1 MGLYIYP
8 PGGGS
13 FYMIYNYPGGETTIK
28 QLREIIKEQNKLP
41 ADQIDLFY
49 NGVLLEDDKTLNYY
63 GIQKSA
69 SLSFKYKETEPEII
83 PSTQISELN
92 ESSEAITFSNTL
104 ENKAISSSSLSEETQ
119 AQKVPQSQAQ
129 TQAQTETLTQMAKKS
144 SYVYIDTTVAQENNL
159 EETLLVLFGFSHY
172 KLEGNEISLYIYFV
186 SVKNFLFSQTMN
198 FHVIIDSASN
208 LRLLQNT
215 LAFCDKVSN
224 DNIKV
229 KYLCKF
235 KIANTNIK
243 RIECLEDFSFSQK
256 KVKVISLTPNAR
268 KYINN
273 LQNIEDIDL
282 FAYNIYILNNAI
294 NNIYDINL
302 FNISGIIENEKPN
315 FGFIDLVLI
324 MNSRRE
330 NETEAEA
337 NCKITEIS
345 GINYT
350 LSCETEENVDCDLQ
364 SAVSYINN
372 NDMLLINF
380 DNYTNNYT
388 NSSLITEAEEN
399 IPTRYFMTNS
409 GLSNTAMFLII
420 FFALLFPIIIVIA
433 FLFIIRKKLNQ
444 KQNSGKKIEVNSV
457 DKSLNN
463 IS

>member
-1 MGLYIYP
+1 MGLYISA
-8 PGGGS
+8 PGGLS
-13 FYMIYNYPGGETTIK
+13 LYTIRDYPGGETTIK
-28 QLREIIKEQNKLP
+28 ELREIIKEKNKLP

-49 NGVLLEDDKTLNYY
+49 DGVLLEDDKTLNYY
-63 GIQKSA
+63 GIQKGA
-69 SLSFKYKETEPEII
+69 SLNFKYKETEPEII

-92 ESSEAITFSNTL
+92 ENSEAITFSNTL
-104 ENKAISSSSLSEETQ
+104 ENKVISSSSLSEE
-119 AQKVPQSQAQ
+119 

-159 EETLLVLFGFSHY
+159 EETLVVLFGFSHY

-256 KVKVISLTPNAR
+256 KVKVISLTPIAR

-380 DNYTNNYT
+380 DNYANNYT

-420 FFALLFPIIIVIA
+420 FFALLLPIIIVIA

>member
-1 MGLYIYP
+1 MGLYIYA
-8 PGGGS
+8 PGGVS

-28 QLREIIKEQNKLP
+28 QLREIIKKENKLP

-63 GIQKSA
+63 GIQEGA
-69 SLSFKYKETEPEII
+69 SLSFKYEETEPEII

-92 ESSEAITFSNTL
+92 ENSEAITFSNTL
-104 ENKAISSSSLSEETQ
+104 ENKVISSSSLSEETQ
-119 AQKVPQSQAQ
+119 AQIVSQS
-129 TQAQTETLTQMAKKS
+129 QAQTETLTQMAKKS

-159 EETLLVLFGFSHY
+159 EETLVVLFGFSHY

-282 FAYNIYILNNAI
+282 FAYNIYI
-294 NNIYDINL
+294 Y
-302 FNISGIIENEKPN
+302 
-315 FGFIDLVLI
+315 
-324 MNSRRE
+324 
-330 NETEAEA
+330 
-337 NCKITEIS
+337 
-345 GINYT
+345 
-350 LSCETEENVDCDLQ
+350 
-364 SAVSYINN
+364 
-372 NDMLLINF
+372 
-380 DNYTNNYT
+380 
-388 NSSLITEAEEN
+388 
-399 IPTRYFMTNS
+399 
-409 GLSNTAMFLII
+409 
-420 FFALLFPIIIVIA
+420 
-433 FLFIIRKKLNQ
+433 
-444 KQNSGKKIEVNSV
+444 
-457 DKSLNN
+457 
-463 IS
+463 

>member
-1 MGLYIYP
+1 
-8 PGGGS
+8 
-13 FYMIYNYPGGETTIK
+13 
-28 QLREIIKEQNKLP
+28 
-41 ADQIDLFY
+41 
-49 NGVLLEDDKTLNYY
+49 
-63 GIQKSA
+63 
-69 SLSFKYKETEPEII
+69 
-83 PSTQISELN
+83 
-92 ESSEAITFSNTL
+92 
-104 ENKAISSSSLSEETQ
+104 
-119 AQKVPQSQAQ
+119 
-129 TQAQTETLTQMAKKS
+129 
-144 SYVYIDTTVAQENNL
+144 
-159 EETLLVLFGFSHY
+159 
-172 KLEGNEISLYIYFV
+172 
-186 SVKNFLFSQTMN
+186 MN

-256 KVKVISLTPNAR
+256 KVKVISLTPIAR

-380 DNYTNNYT
+380 DNYANNYT

-420 FFALLFPIIIVIA
+420 FFALLLPIIIVIA

-444 KQNSGKKIEVNSV
+444 KRYSRKNCRTDSMNNPLDKIS
-457 DKSLNN
+457 
-463 IS
+463 